1 MPSVA
6 AVTEIGSAVARTS
19 AAIVY
24 EKIVRP
30 RPTTLDRVPPSPAA
44 LTVEWL
50 TAALCSRAP
59 GARVEHFTLGPKN
72 DGTSARRTL
81 EVTYNA
87 AGSQV
92 GLPVYLFTKSS
103 PTLLTRLVTTTANL
117 LPAEHAFY
125 RTIRAEVDI
134 EAPAGYYA
142 AWDPK
147 SNRSLFIM
155 EDVTR
160 TRGAK
165 TDTILTR
172 HFTRDWAEDAVD
184 LLATLHATYWDQPG
198 LRRRFDWLM
207 DPYSWQLRLNKLM
220 MMDHN
225 ALVGF
230 DRSEHVMPR
239 EIFSRKDDFI
249 EALIRSRRIS
259 ADGPRTIAHSDVHA
273 GNWYVT
279 GDGRVGL
286 FDWQCMLHGLG
297 VQDLAYALIGN
308 LTIEHRRAWER
319 ELVELYGQLLG
330 EHGATNVPDAETL
343 WLRYRQM
350 VPHAM
355 FMWLGTIGSN
365 KLQPQMQKP
374 EICLANIDRSAQACA
389 DLETFAALGM

>member
-1 MPSVA
+1 MPSIA

-24 EKIVRP
+24 EKIARP
-30 RPTTLDRVPPSPAA
+30 RPTTLDQVPPSPAA
-44 LTVEWL
+44 LTTEWL
-50 TAALCSRAP
+50 TAALCSGAP
-59 GARVEHFTLGPKN
+59 GARVERFTLGPKN
-72 DGTSARRTL
+72 NGTSARRTL

-87 AGSQV
+87 AGSRA
-92 GLPVYLFTKSS
+92 GLPVHLFTKSS
-103 PTLLTRLVTTTANL
+103 PTLLTRLVTSTANL

-125 RTIRAEVDI
+125 SAIRPQLDI
-134 EAPAGYYA
+134 EAPTGYHA

-147 SNRSLFIM
+147 SNRSLFIID
-155 EDVTR
+155 DVTR

-172 HFTRDWAEDAVD
+172 HFTREQAEDAVD

-198 LRRRFDWLM
+198 LARRFDWLM
-207 DPYSWQLRLNKLM
+207 DPYSWQLRLHKLM
-220 MMDHN
+220 MMDRN
-225 ALVGF
+225 AVVGF
-230 DRSEHVMPR
+230 YRSEHVMPR

-249 EALIRSRRIS
+249 EALLRSRRIS
-259 ADGPRTIAHSDVHA
+259 ADGPRTIVHSDVHA
-273 GNWYVT
+273 GNWYLT

-286 FDWQCMLHGLG
+286 FDWQCMLHGFG
-297 VQDLAYALIGN
+297 AQDIAYALIGN

-319 ELVELYGQLLG
+319 ELVELYRERLG
-330 EHGATNVPDAETL
+330 EHGATNVPDSETL

-365 KLQPQMQKP
+365 KMQPQMQKP
-374 EICLANIDRSAQACA
+374 EISLANIERSAQACA
-389 DLETFAALGM
+389 DLDAFAALGM

>member
-134 EAPAGYYA
+134 EAPAG
-142 AWDPK
+142 
-147 SNRSLFIM
+147 
-155 EDVTR
+155 
-160 TRGAK
+160 
-165 TDTILTR
+165 
-172 HFTRDWAEDAVD
+172 
-184 LLATLHATYWDQPG
+184 
-198 LRRRFDWLM
+198 
-207 DPYSWQLRLNKLM
+207 
-220 MMDHN
+220 
-225 ALVGF
+225 
-230 DRSEHVMPR
+230 
-239 EIFSRKDDFI
+239 
-249 EALIRSRRIS
+249 
-259 ADGPRTIAHSDVHA
+259 
-273 GNWYVT
+273 
-279 GDGRVGL
+279 
-286 FDWQCMLHGLG
+286 
-297 VQDLAYALIGN
+297 
-308 LTIEHRRAWER
+308 
-319 ELVELYGQLLG
+319 
-330 EHGATNVPDAETL
+330 
-343 WLRYRQM
+343 
-350 VPHAM
+350 
-355 FMWLGTIGSN
+355 
-365 KLQPQMQKP
+365 
-374 EICLANIDRSAQACA
+374 
-389 DLETFAALGM
+389 

>member
-19 AAIVY
+19 AAIIY

-172 HFTRDWAEDAVD
+172 HFTRDQAEDAVD

-220 MMDHN
+220 MMDRN
-225 ALVGF
+225 IVVGF

-249 EALIRSRRIS
+249 EALLCSRRIS
-259 ADGPRTIAHSDVHA
+259 ADGPRTIVHSDVHA
-273 GNWYVT
+273 GNWYLT

-319 ELVELYGQLLG
+319 ELVELYRDRLS
-330 EHGATNVPDAETL
+330 EHGVTNVPDAETL

-350 VPHAM
+350 IPHAM

-365 KLQPQMQKP
+365 KMQPQMQTP
-374 EICLANIDRSAQACA
+374 EISLANIERSAQACA
-389 DLETFAALGM
+389 DLDAFAALGM

>member
-1 MPSVA
+1 MPSIA
-6 AVTEIGSAVARTS
+6 AVSEIGSAVARTS

-24 EKIVRP
+24 EKIARP
-30 RPTTLDRVPPSPAA
+30 RPTTLDQVPPSPAA
-44 LTVEWL
+44 LTNEWL
-50 TAALCSRAP
+50 TAALCSGAP
-59 GARVEHFTLGPKN
+59 GARVERFTLGPKN
-72 DGTSARRTL
+72 NGTSARRTL

-87 AGSQV
+87 AGSQA
-92 GLPVYLFTKSS
+92 GLPVHLFTKSS
-103 PTLLTRLVTTTANL
+103 PTLLTRLVTSTGNL

-125 RTIRAEVDI
+125 SAIRPELDI
-134 EAPAGYYA
+134 EAPVGYYA

-147 SNRSLFIM
+147 SNRSLFIVD
-155 EDVTR
+155 DVTR

-172 HFTRDWAEDAVD
+172 HFSREHVEDSVD

-198 LRRRFDWLM
+198 LTRRFGWLM
-207 DPYSWQLRLNKLM
+207 DPYSWQLRLHRLM
-220 MMDHN
+220 MMDRC
-225 ALVGF
+225 AVVGF
-230 DRSEHVMPR
+230 DRAEHVMPR

-249 EALIRSRRIS
+249 EALLRSRRLS
-259 ADGPRTIAHSDVHA
+259 ADGPRTIVHSDVHA
-273 GNWYVT
+273 GNWYLT

-286 FDWQCMLHGLG
+286 FDWQCMLHGFG
-297 VQDLAYALIGN
+297 AQDIAYALIGN

-319 ELVELYGQLLG
+319 ELVGLYRDRLR
-330 EHGATNVPDAETL
+330 EHGVTNVPDSETL

-374 EICLANIDRSAQACA
+374 EISLANIERSAQACA
-389 DLETFAALGM
+389 DLDAFAALGM